1 MFGGPQKSAI
11 PPQGNSNRPQTGD
24 VAKITGNLTHVI
36 VTSEDIDGLHVF
48 YNGQPVLTGQLENI
62 GVEIVAPDD
71 SGNGTLTGVL
81 TRYEGGAEGART
93 TRSFSLFP
101 GTLEVI
107 AKGKRITI
115 VCPNEGSF
123 DGLALLFGTANYDGV
138 IDNIGMDARGVQ
150 SLRIVITPGLVD
162 AKLVW
167 IEDQRED
174 TILP

>member
-11 PPQGNSNRPQTGD
+11 PPQGNNNRPQTGT
-24 VAKITGNLTHVI
+24 VAQIVGNLTQVI
-36 VTSEDIDGLHVF
+36 VTSEDLDGLHVF

-62 GVEIVAPDD
+62 GIEIIAPDD
-71 SGNGTLTGVL
+71 SGNGMLTGVL

-101 GTLEVI
+101 GSVDVI

-123 DGLALLFGTANYDGV
+123 DGLALRFGTADENGV
-138 IDNIGMDARGVQ
+138 INNTGLEAQGVQ

-167 IEDQRED
+167 AEDQRED
-174 TILP
+174 SILP